1 MPDISYVLPSGATIE
16 VESSR
21 TLAGSGVEQA
31 SAVGELVKRGWSEA
45 MEVIGE
51 TGNQMVLGLS
61 SLKAQCKEISV
72 EFNVAF
78 DGKFG
83 IKIVEGAV
91 KANLKVTL
99 KL

>member
-1 MPDISYVLPSGATIE
+1 MPNIAYLLPSGATIE

-21 TLAGSGVEQA
+21 TSAGSGVDQA

-78 DGKFG
+78 DGKVG
-83 IKIVEGAV
+83 IKIVEGAL